1 MYIFVSTRPAP
12 GRKVGSDSMRRI
24 ITCALTALLLCS
36 ALLVP
41 VSAAGKYIC
50 EADFE
55 KQKTGT
61 AKNHDGISM
70 VPLQA
75 ELNIVDLD
83 GNKVLEY
90 RRAANDGNTAAYTDI
105 LTGSKDFNPVHVL
118 QYDIMIPKY
127 LSSAGSWQFATSR
140 QTPNGKTEFQSTA
153 SLTLTDGKV
162 THNGT
167 ELAKME
173 EGKWYTVAAVF
184 HEDKSFFDVYIDGRL
199 VVDAAPYS
207 INTAAKYPERLR
219 IGQSASAGECLVYVD
234 NIKVYNAGVPENVIA
249 PEIHILAPDAVAEEE
264 GGISADYVIPTW
276 TKQYDINTIIMAV
289 MGSVS
294 ILLVSVL
301 AVVILKKGKRAQ

>member
-1 MYIFVSTRPAP
+1 MYIFVSSRSAP

-24 ITCALTALLLCS
+24 ITCAIAALLVCS
-36 ALLVP
+36 ALFVP

-55 KQKTGT
+55 KQKVGKANT
-61 AKNHDGISM
+61 HDGVNM
-70 VPLQA
+70 VPLDA
-75 ELNIVDLD
+75 ELNIVEVD

-105 LTGSKDFNPVHVL
+105 LTGSKAFAAVHTI
-118 QYDIMIPKY
+118 QYDLMIPKY
-127 LSSAGSWQFATSR
+127 LSSAGSRQFATSR
-140 QTPNGKTEFQSTA
+140 QTPNGKTVFQSTA
-153 SLTLTDGKV
+153 GLALTDGKV
-162 THNGT
+162 THNGA
-167 ELAKME
+167 ELAKLE

-207 INTAAKYPERLR
+207 IDTTNKYPERLR

-249 PEIHILAPDAVAEEE
+249 PEIHILSSGELTEE
-264 GGISADYVIPTW
+264 GGVSADFAIPQW
-276 TKQYDINTIIMAV
+276 TKQYNINTMIMVA

-294 ILLVSVL
+294 ILLVSVF
-301 AVVILKKGKRAQ
+301 AVVILKRGKSAQ